1 MNNGHAYKP
10 ELNTATKGTGTGLSV
25 IFRTIA
31 LLNEKNTHK
40 ITFDIQ
46 ALNENEQTGT
56 RVQIIIPNDFNY
68 DI

>member
-1 MNNGHAYKP
+1 
-10 ELNTATKGTGTGLSV
+10 V